1 MTVRGIRVIFHSA
14 LSFILSLGSILFI
27 CTASVIY
34 IYQSGKELITS
45 YVVVRM
51 TLMILFCITIGEDFL
66 RPTYTLIRNH
76 PVYVSACRNVHIV
89 FCLCPS
95 VCSFVC
101 VCIVLWLRRCTTDDD
116 PAFCCVWC
124 LGVETLPWLYIGIL
138 GSSVWGFLLVE
149 PVCHCYPR

>member
-1 MTVRGIRVIFHSA
+1 MSQYVIATQGSEACFCFVILYIYICFLSLFSF
-14 LSFILSLGSILFI
+14 LSFSH
-27 CTASVIY
+27 Y
-34 IYQSGKELITS
+34 RYKEQSGRELITT

-51 TLMILFCITIGEDFL
+51 TLMILFCITLGEDFL

-124 LGVETLPWLYIGIL
+124 LGVETLP
-138 GSSVWGFLLVE
+138 
-149 PVCHCYPR
+149 